1 MKLLEKVAFVFP
13 GQGSQSLGMMGGYTD
28 FPEVRET
35 FAEAADILGQDFWK
49 MISEGPIDEVNLTI
63 NTQPLMLISGIAV
76 YRAWQSCGDFVP
88 AFMAGHSLG
97 EYTALVASGALLFAD
112 ALPLV
117 RFRAEVMQQAVPEN
131 IGAMAAILG
140 LDDEVV
146 RSLCDVVANSSSEES
161 LEPAN
166 FNSPGQVVIA
176 GHRGAVL
183 RAMELAKSSGAKGA
197 VMLPMSIPSHCSLMK
212 DASDRMRRKME
223 KVTLMPP
230 QIPLLH
236 NVDVQ
241 RHYDVR
247 GIKEILVQ
255 QLFKPVR
262 WTETIRAFSAAGVNF
277 VVECG
282 PGKVLSGLN
291 KRIDK
296 SLQSL
301 PLADGAALR
310 HALNILAYPADPC

>member
-1 MKLLEKVAFVFP
+1 
-13 GQGSQSLGMMGGYTD
+13 
-28 FPEVRET
+28 
-35 FAEAADILGQDFWK
+35 
-49 MISEGPIDEVNLTI
+49 
-63 NTQPLMLISGIAV
+63 
-76 YRAWQSCGDFVP
+76 
-88 AFMAGHSLG
+88 MAGHSLG

-117 RFRAEVMQQAVPEN
+117 RFRAEIMQEAVPEN
-131 IGAMAAILG
+131 AGAMAAIIG
-140 LDDEVV
+140 LDDEAVQ
-146 RSLCDVVANSSSEES
+146 SLCQVVTSSFVGES

-176 GHRGAVL
+176 GHRNAVMQG
-183 RAMELAKSSGAKGA
+183 MELARSNGAKGA
-197 VMLPMSIPSHCSLMK
+197 VMLPMSIPSHCSLMRG
-212 DASDRMRRKME
+212 AADRMRRQLE
-223 KVTLMPP
+223 KVELGAPK
-230 QIPLLH
+230 IPLLH

-241 RHYDVR
+241 RHDDPEA
-247 GIKEILVQ
+247 IKEILVQ

-262 WTETIRAFSAAGVNF
+262 WTETIRAFAAAGVNF

-301 PLADGAALR
+301 PLIDGPALR
-310 HALNILAYPADPC
+310 HVVNLVA

>member
-1 MKLLEKVAFVFP
+1 
-13 GQGSQSLGMMGGYTD
+13 MMAGYVD

-35 FAEAADILGQDFWK
+35 FVEAADILGQDFWK
-49 MISEGPIDEVNLTI
+49 MVNEGPVDELNSTV
-63 NTQPLMLISGIAV
+63 NTQPVMLTAGVAV
-76 YRAWQSCGDFVP
+76 YRAWQSCTNSVP
-88 AFMAGHSLG
+88 VLMAGHSLG

-117 RFRAEVMQQAVPEN
+117 RFRAEAMQEAVPQN
-131 IGAMAAILG
+131 TGAMAAILG
-140 LDDEVV
+140 LDDEAV
-146 RSLCDVVANSSSEES
+146 RSLCQAVTSSSDGES

-176 GHRGAVL
+176 GHKNAVL
-183 RAMELAKSSGAKGA
+183 RGMELAKSNGAKGA
-197 VMLPMSIPSHCSLMK
+197 IMLPMSIPSHCSLMK
-212 DASDRMRRKME
+212 GAADRMRHKME
-223 KVTLMPP
+223 MVKLMAP
-230 QIPLLH
+230 QVPLLH
-236 NVDVQ
+236 NADVQ
-241 RHYDVR
+241 GHDDPVI
-247 GIKEILVQ
+247 IKEILVQ

-262 WTETIRAFSAAGVNF
+262 WTETIRAFAAAGVNF

-301 PLADGAALR
+301 PLADGQALR
-310 HALNILAYPADPC
+310 HAASLLT